1 MTKYCTQSE
10 FIIHDDDDNMK
21 KKDDIAMLF
30 IREVYRLSQSPKPQE
45 TKEADVLKIIENWMN
60 MQSNQ
65 ELFVSIMSVY
75 TFRSR
80 TIKNGS

>member
-1 MTKYCTQSE
+1 
-10 FIIHDDDDNMK
+10 MK